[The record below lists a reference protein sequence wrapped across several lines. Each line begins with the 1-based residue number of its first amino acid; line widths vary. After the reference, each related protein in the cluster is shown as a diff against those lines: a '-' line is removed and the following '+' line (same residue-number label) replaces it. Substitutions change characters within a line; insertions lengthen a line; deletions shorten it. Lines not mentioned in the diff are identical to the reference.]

1 MRNKILGLLIL
12 LSLLLSFVSC
22 KEKPVLSIYETE
34 DAYSYINGN
43 YGNNERHYFDL
54 VIPKNAVSEKGIIL
68 YIHGGGWIAGEKD
81 VYLDTL
87 KDNAS
92 RGYISASVNYRYADG
107 KKVTCEDMLN
117 DIDAALLKIKEICL
131 EYGYEVSRLLV
142 TGGSAGAHLSLMYA
156 YTRSNSAPVT
166 PAAVVSYAGPT
177 DLTDPNF
184 FVTQHKEDVKKMIS
198 KVSGANLTKKSVS
211 ECEDALLLASPVNY
225 VNSDTIPTLLCQGIK
240 DDVVPYSNATT
251 LYDLLQQYGVES
263 ELISFPNSG
272 HGLEADQSESEYAN
286 EMFYKYVDMY
296 IK

>member
-34 DAYSYINGN
+34 DAYCYINGN

-107 KKVTCEDMLN
+107 KKVTCENMLD
-117 DIDAALLKIKEICL
+117 DIDAALYKIKEICFQ
-131 EYGYEVSRLLV
+131 YGYDVSKLLV

-156 YTRSNSAPVT
+156 YSRMDSAPIT
-166 PAAVVSYAGPT
+166 PVAVVSYAGPT

-184 FVTQHKEDVKKMIS
+184 FTTQYEEDVKRMIS
-198 KVSGANLTKKSVS
+198 KVSGAKLTKKSVS
-211 ECEDALLLASPVNY
+211 ECESVLLAASPISY
-225 VNSDTIPTLLCQGIK
+225 VRSDTVPTLLCQGMK
-240 DDVVPYSNATT
+240 DDVVPYSNATI
-251 LYDLLQQYGVES
+251 LYDLLQNCGVES

-272 HGLEADQSESEYAN
+272 HGLEADSDKSAYASEI
-286 EMFYKYVDMY
+286 FYKYVEMY
-296 IK
+296 LK